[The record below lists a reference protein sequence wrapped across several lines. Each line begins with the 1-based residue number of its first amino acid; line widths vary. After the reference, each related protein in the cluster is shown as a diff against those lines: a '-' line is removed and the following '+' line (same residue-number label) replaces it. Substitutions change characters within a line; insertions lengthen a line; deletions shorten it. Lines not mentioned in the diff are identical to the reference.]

1 MLLFKL
7 LIYLAVALLTAFDI
21 EEEVDRRNFG
31 AQACVGLFQ
40 LLFQVS
46 QAVFPS
52 LIGLQERG

>member
-31 AQACVGLFQ
+31 AQVCVGLFQ
-40 LLFQVS
+40 LLFLYRS
-46 QAVFPS
+46 RRRCFR
-52 LIGLQERG
+52 L